1 MAISS
6 MRFAGCLLFLLRVE
20 FHGACVLSLLQG
32 CLISLEHT
40 HFHLGVFVSC
50 LCHLLLLAQSRLY
63 GLQVFELQL
72 GVDYLLVA
80 HGVYRSVHVCDVVV
94 VETAQHVDDG
104 VGLTD
109 VSEEFVSES
118 FALACSLHESG
129 DVYYLAGSGNDAS
142 RMNYLGKLSKSLV
155 RYCDYAHIR
164 LDCTEREVGCL
175 CLSIRKAVEKS
186 GLAHV
191 RESNDTTF

>member
-1 MAISS
+1 M
-6 MRFAGCLLFLLRVE
+6 
-20 FHGACVLSLLQG
+20 LLQG

-80 HGVYRSVHVCDVVV
+80 NRVYRSVHVCDVVV
-94 VETAQHVDDG
+94 VEAAQHVDDG

-129 DVYYLAGSGNDAS
+129 DVYYLAGCRHDAS
-142 RMNYLGKLSKSLV
+142 GVYYLGELRESLV
-155 RYCDYAHIR
+155 GHGDNTDVRFYS
-164 LDCTEREVGCL
+164 TEREVCRL
-175 CLSIRKAVEKS
+175 CLSA
-186 GLAHV
+186 
-191 RESNDTTF
+191 